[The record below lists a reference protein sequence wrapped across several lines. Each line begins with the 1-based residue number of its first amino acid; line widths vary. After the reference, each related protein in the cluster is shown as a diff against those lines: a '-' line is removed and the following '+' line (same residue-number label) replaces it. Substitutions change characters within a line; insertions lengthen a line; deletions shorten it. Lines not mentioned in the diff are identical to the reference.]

1 MSSISSRFSNLFTSG
16 QAVWLIVAGLAV
28 VSVFLSD
35 TFLTERNIPNLL
47 GQTVPLIII
56 TVGLFIAIIAGQI
69 DLSVAALV
77 KLTAVLVSGIG
88 DGDMG
93 KFIAAVALAYSIGLT
108 VGLVNSLL
116 VVVFKV
122 PSFIATLGMF
132 AVLEGLVLAYTVKG
146 VGSVPSPIVDFFYGR
161 IGPLPY
167 SVIALAVVGVFVF
180 AWFHYSRLAMRMY
193 AVGGDPEVARRS
205 GVNSG
210 PVITWSLVICS
221 LFAVTAGIAQVSR
234 AGVGAPTT
242 GEGLELA
249 AITAVIIGGASLM
262 GGRGKLIGAI
272 GGAVLLTLIDNSL
285 NMIGVSQYSQ
295 GLFRGGIIVI
305 AIALF
310 VTKRGVR
317 T

>member
-1 MSSISSRFSNLFTSG
+1 MLKERVSGLFTNG
-16 QAVWLIVAGLAV
+16 YAVWIIVALLATV
-28 VSVFLSD
+28 ASITSD
-35 TFLTERNIPNLL
+35 TFLTERNIPNVL
-47 GQTVPLIII
+47 GQTIPLIII
-56 TVGLFIAIIAGQI
+56 TCGLFIAIIAGQI

-93 KFIAAVALAYSIGLT
+93 KFVAAVALAYAIGIA

-116 VVVFKV
+116 VVVFNV

-132 AVLEGLVLAYTVKG
+132 SVLEGLVLAYTVKG
-146 VGSVPSPIVDFFYGR
+146 VGSVPTTVVNFFYDS
-161 IGPLPY
+161 IGPIPY
-167 SVIALAVVGVFVF
+167 AFVALIVMLALLF
-180 AWFHYSRLAMRMY
+180 AWFHFSRLAMRLY
-193 AVGGDPEVARRS
+193 AVGGDAEAARRS

-210 PVITWSLVICS
+210 PVITWAMVLCS
-221 LFAVTAGIAQVSR
+221 MFAVTAGIAQVSR

-249 AITAVIIGGASLM
+249 AITAVIIGGASLL
-262 GGRGKLIGAI
+262 GGRGRLIGAL
-272 GGAVLLTLIDNSL
+272 GGAVLLALIDNSL

-295 GLFRGGIIVI
+295 GLFRGAIIVV

-310 VTKRGVR
+310 VAKRGGRV
-317 T
+317 

>member
-1 MSSISSRFSNLFTSG
+1 MLKERVSGLFTG
-16 QAVWLIVAGLAV
+16 GYAVWIIVALLALV
-28 VSVFLSD
+28 ASVTSD
-35 TFLTERNIPNLL
+35 TFLTERNIPNVL
-47 GQTVPLIII
+47 GQTIPLIII
-56 TVGLFIAIIAGQI
+56 TCGLFIAIIAGQI

-93 KFIAAVALAYSIGLT
+93 KFLAAVALAYAIGIA

-116 VVVFKV
+116 VVVFNV

-132 AVLEGLVLAYTVKG
+132 SVLEGLVLAYTVKG
-146 VGSVPSPIVDFFYGR
+146 VGSVPTTVINFFYDTV
-161 IGPLPY
+161 GPIPY
-167 SVIALAVVGVFVF
+167 AFIALIVMLALLF
-180 AWFHYSRLAMRMY
+180 AWFHFSRLAMRLY

-210 PVITWSLVICS
+210 PIITWAMVLCS

-249 AITAVIIGGASLM
+249 AITAVIIGGASLL
-262 GGRGKLIGAI
+262 GGRGRLIGAI

-295 GLFRGGIIVI
+295 GLFRGAIIVI
-305 AIALF
+305 AIALC
-310 VTKRGVR
+310 VAKRGARV
-317 T
+317 

>member
-1 MSSISSRFSNLFTSG
+1 V
-16 QAVWLIVAGLAV
+16 Q
-28 VSVFLSD
+28 
-35 TFLTERNIPNLL
+35 
-47 GQTVPLIII
+47 
-56 TVGLFIAIIAGQI
+56 
-69 DLSVAALV
+69 
-77 KLTAVLVSGIG
+77 
-88 DGDMG
+88 
-93 KFIAAVALAYSIGLT
+93 
-108 VGLVNSLL
+108 
-116 VVVFKV
+116 
-122 PSFIATLGMF
+122 
-132 AVLEGLVLAYTVKG
+132 G
-146 VGSVPSPIVDFFYGR
+146 VGSVPTTIVDFFYER

-167 SVIALAVVGVFVF
+167 AFIALAVVIALVFL
-180 AWFHYSRLAMRMY
+180 WFHYSRLALRMY

-221 LFAVTAGIAQVSR
+221 LFAVTAGLAQVSR

-272 GGAVLLTLIDNSL
+272 GGAILLVLIDNSL

-310 VTKRGVR
+310 VSKRGAR
-317 T
+317 Q

>member
-1 MSSISSRFSNLFTSG
+1 MLKERVSGLFTNG
-16 QAVWLIVAGLAV
+16 YAVWIIVALLAAV
-28 VSVFLSD
+28 ASITSD
-35 TFLTERNIPNLL
+35 TFLTERNIPNVL
-47 GQTVPLIII
+47 GQTIPLIII
-56 TVGLFIAIIAGQI
+56 TCGLFIAIIAGQI

-93 KFIAAVALAYSIGLT
+93 KFVAAVALAYAIGIA

-116 VVVFKV
+116 VVVFNV

-132 AVLEGLVLAYTVKG
+132 SVLEGLVLAYTVKG
-146 VGSVPSPIVDFFYGR
+146 VGSVPTTVVNFFYDS
-161 IGPLPY
+161 IGPIPY
-167 SVIALAVVGVFVF
+167 AFVALIVMLALLF
-180 AWFHYSRLAMRMY
+180 AWFHFSRLAMRLY
-193 AVGGDPEVARRS
+193 AVGGDAEAARRS

-210 PVITWSLVICS
+210 PVITWAMVLCS
-221 LFAVTAGIAQVSR
+221 MFAVTAGIAQVSR

-249 AITAVIIGGASLM
+249 AITAVIIGGASLL
-262 GGRGKLIGAI
+262 GGRGRLIGAL
-272 GGAVLLTLIDNSL
+272 GGAVLLALIDNSL

-295 GLFRGGIIVI
+295 GLFRGAIIVV

-310 VTKRGVR
+310 VAKRGGRV
-317 T
+317 

>member
-1 MSSISSRFSNLFTSG
+1 MLKERVSGLFTG
-16 QAVWLIVAGLAV
+16 GYAVWIIVALLALV
-28 VSVFLSD
+28 ASVTSD
-35 TFLTERNIPNLL
+35 TFLTERNIPNVL
-47 GQTVPLIII
+47 GQTIPLIII
-56 TVGLFIAIIAGQI
+56 TCGLFIAIIAGQI

-93 KFIAAVALAYSIGLT
+93 KFLAAVALAYAIGIA
-108 VGLVNSLL
+108 VGLINSLL
-116 VVVFKV
+116 VVVFNV

-132 AVLEGLVLAYTVKG
+132 SVLEGLVLAYTVKG
-146 VGSVPSPIVDFFYGR
+146 VGSVPTTVINFFYDTA
-161 IGPLPY
+161 GPIPY
-167 SVIALAVVGVFVF
+167 AFIALIVMLALLF
-180 AWFHYSRLAMRMY
+180 AWFHFSRLAMRLY

-210 PVITWSLVICS
+210 PIITWAMVLCS

-249 AITAVIIGGASLM
+249 AITAVIIGGASLL
-262 GGRGKLIGAI
+262 GGRGRLIGAI

-295 GLFRGGIIVI
+295 GLFRGAIIVI

-310 VTKRGVR
+310 VAKRGARV
-317 T
+317 

>member
-1 MSSISSRFSNLFTSG
+1 MNSLSRRFSNLFASG
-16 QAVWLIVAGLAV
+16 QAVWLIVAGLAI
-28 VSVFLSD
+28 VSIFLSD
-35 TFLTERNIPNLL
+35 TFLTERNVPNLL
-47 GQTVPLIII
+47 GQTIPLTII

-88 DGDMG
+88 DGEMS
-93 KFIAAVALAYSIGLT
+93 KFLAAVALAYAIGLM
-108 VGLVNSLL
+108 VGLINSML
-116 VVVFKV
+116 VVIFKV

-132 AVLEGLVLAYTVKG
+132 SVLEGLVLAYTVKG
-146 VGSVPSPIVDFFYGR
+146 VGSVPTPVVDFFYGR

-167 SVIALAVVGVFVF
+167 AFIALAVVVALVFL
-180 AWFHYSRLAMRMY
+180 WFHYSRLAVRMY

-272 GGAVLLTLIDNSL
+272 GGAFLLALIDNSL

-310 VTKRGVR
+310 VTKRGAR

>member
-1 MSSISSRFSNLFTSG
+1 MNSLSRRFSNLFASG
-16 QAVWLIVAGLAV
+16 QAVWLIVAGLAI
-28 VSVFLSD
+28 VSIFLSD
-35 TFLTERNIPNLL
+35 TFLTERNVPNLL
-47 GQTVPLIII
+47 GQTIPLTII

-88 DGDMG
+88 DGEMS
-93 KFIAAVALAYSIGLT
+93 KFLAAVALAYAIGLM
-108 VGLVNSLL
+108 VGLINSML
-116 VVVFKV
+116 VVIFKV

-132 AVLEGLVLAYTVKG
+132 SVLEGLVLAYTVKG
-146 VGSVPSPIVDFFYGR
+146 VGSVPTPIVDFFYGR

-167 SVIALAVVGVFVF
+167 AFIALAVVVALVFL
-180 AWFHYSRLAMRMY
+180 WFHYSRLAVRMY

-272 GGAVLLTLIDNSL
+272 GGAFLLALIDNSL

-310 VTKRGVR
+310 VTKRGAR

>member
-1 MSSISSRFSNLFTSG
+1 MSTVSGRFSNLFTSG
-16 QAVWLIVAGLAV
+16 QAVWLFVAGLAI
-28 VSVFLSD
+28 VSIFLSD

-47 GQTVPLIII
+47 GQTVPLIIVTI
-56 TVGLFIAIIAGQI
+56 GLFIAIIAGQI

-93 KFIAAVALAYSIGLT
+93 KFLAAVALVYAIGLM
-108 VGLVNSLL
+108 VGLINSLL

-146 VGSVPSPIVDFFYGR
+146 VGSVPTPIVDFFYGR

-167 SVIALAVVGVFVF
+167 SFIALAVVVVLIF
-180 AWFHYSRLAMRMY
+180 AWFHFSRLAMRMY

-221 LFAVTAGIAQVSR
+221 LFAVTAGLAQVSR

-310 VTKRGVR
+310 VTRKGAR

>member
-28 VSVFLSD
+28 VSIFLSD

-93 KFIAAVALAYSIGLT
+93 KFLAAVALAYAIGLT
-108 VGLVNSLL
+108 VGLINSLL

-146 VGSVPSPIVDFFYGR
+146 VGSVPTPIVDFFYGR

-167 SVIALAVVGVFVF
+167 SVIALAVVGAIVF
-180 AWFHYSRLAMRMY
+180 AWFHFSRLAMRMY

-310 VTKRGVR
+310 VSKRGAR

>member
-1 MSSISSRFSNLFTSG
+1 MLKERVSGLFTG
-16 QAVWLIVAGLAV
+16 GYAVWIIVALLALV
-28 VSVFLSD
+28 ASVTSD
-35 TFLTERNIPNLL
+35 TFLTERNIPNVL
-47 GQTVPLIII
+47 GQTIPLIII
-56 TVGLFIAIIAGQI
+56 TCGLFIAIIAGQI

-93 KFIAAVALAYSIGLT
+93 KFLAAVALAYAIGIA

-116 VVVFKV
+116 VVVFNV

-132 AVLEGLVLAYTVKG
+132 SVLEGLVLAYTVKG
-146 VGSVPSPIVDFFYGR
+146 VGSVPTTVINFFYDTV
-161 IGPLPY
+161 GPIPY
-167 SVIALAVVGVFVF
+167 AFIALIVMLALLF
-180 AWFHYSRLAMRMY
+180 AWFHFSRLAMRLY

-210 PVITWSLVICS
+210 PIITWAMVLCS

-249 AITAVIIGGASLM
+249 AITAVIIGGASLL
-262 GGRGKLIGAI
+262 GGRGRLIGAI

-295 GLFRGGIIVI
+295 GLFRGAIIVI

-310 VTKRGVR
+310 VAKRGARV
-317 T
+317 

>member
-1 MSSISSRFSNLFTSG
+1 
-16 QAVWLIVAGLAV
+16 VWLIVAGLAI
-28 VSVFLSD
+28 VSIFLSD

-47 GQTVPLIII
+47 GQTIPLTII

-88 DGDMG
+88 DGEMS
-93 KFIAAVALAYSIGLT
+93 KFLAAVALAYAIGLM
-108 VGLVNSLL
+108 VGLINSML
-116 VVVFKV
+116 VVIFKV

-132 AVLEGLVLAYTVKG
+132 SVLEGLVLAYTVKG
-146 VGSVPSPIVDFFYGR
+146 VGSVPTPVVDFFYGR

-167 SVIALAVVGVFVF
+167 AFIALAVVVALVFL
-180 AWFHYSRLAMRMY
+180 WFHYSRLAVRMY

-272 GGAVLLTLIDNSL
+272 GGAFLLALIDNSL

-310 VTKRGVR
+310 VTKRGAR

>member
-1 MSSISSRFSNLFTSG
+1 MTAVTSRISHLFTSG
-16 QAVWLIVAGLAV
+16 VAVWLIIAALAV
-28 VSVFLSD
+28 VASVTSD
-35 TFLTERNIPNLL
+35 SFLTERNVPNLL
-47 GQTVPLIII
+47 GQTIPLIII
-56 TVGLFIAIIAGQI
+56 TCGLFIAIIAGQI

-93 KFIAAVALAYSIGLT
+93 KFLIAVLLAYGIGIA
-108 VGLVNSLL
+108 VGLVNAML
-116 VVVFKV
+116 VVIFKV
-122 PSFIATLGMF
+122 PAFIATLAMF
-132 AVLEGLVLAYTVKG
+132 SVLEGLVLAYTVKG
-146 VGSVPSPIVDFFYGR
+146 VGSVPTTVINFFYDR

-167 SVIALAVVGVFVF
+167 AFVALVVMLALLFL
-180 AWFHYSRLAMRMY
+180 WFRVARLPMRMY
-193 AVGGDPEVARRS
+193 AAGGDREVARRS

-210 PVITWSLVICS
+210 PVITWSLVLCS

-249 AITAVIIGGASLM
+249 AITAVIIGGASLL

-272 GGAVLLTLIDNSL
+272 GGAVLLALIDNSL

-295 GLFRGGIIVI
+295 GLFRGAIIVM
-305 AIALF
+305 AIAVF
-310 VTKRGVR
+310 ITKKGARV
-317 T
+317 

>member
-1 MSSISSRFSNLFTSG
+1 MTAISSRLSNLFTSG
-16 QAVWLIVAGLAV
+16 AAVWIIVGALLIASTFA
-28 VSVFLSD
+28 SD

-47 GQTVPLIII
+47 GQTIPLIIMSI
-56 TVGLFIAIIAGQI
+56 GLFIAIIAGQI
-69 DLSVAALV
+69 DLSVAALA
-77 KLTAVLVSGIG
+77 KLTAVLVSGVG
-88 DGDMG
+88 DGDFG
-93 KFIAAVALAYSIGLT
+93 KFLAASALVYSIGLL
-108 VGLVNSLL
+108 VGLVNSFL
-116 VVVFKV
+116 VVILKV
-122 PSFIATLGMF
+122 PAFIATLGMF
-132 AVLEGLVLAYTVKG
+132 SVLEGLVLAYTVKG
-146 VGSVPSPIVDFFYGR
+146 VGSIPTPVIDFFYNR
-161 IGPLPY
+161 IGPIPY
-167 SVIALAVVGVFVF
+167 AFLALLVMLVLVFV
-180 AWFHYSRLAMRMY
+180 WFRVSRLAMRMY

-221 LFAVTAGIAQVSR
+221 LFAVTAGLAQVSR

-249 AITAVIIGGASLM
+249 AITAVIIGGASLL

-295 GLFRGGIIVI
+295 GLFRGAIIVL

-310 VTKRGVR
+310 VAKRGSR
-317 T
+317 A

>member
-1 MSSISSRFSNLFTSG
+1 MNALKDRASSLFTSG
-16 QAVWLIVAGLAV
+16 QAVWIIVVALGAFAWLT
-28 VSVFLSD
+28 SD
-35 TFLTERNIPNLL
+35 SFLTDRNVPNLL
-47 GQTVPLIII
+47 GQTIPLIII
-56 TVGLFIAIIAGQI
+56 TCGLFIAIIAGQI

-93 KFIAAVALAYSIGLT
+93 KFAFAAALAYGIGLA

-116 VVVFKV
+116 VVVFNV
-122 PSFIATLGMF
+122 PAFIATLGMF
-132 AVLEGLVLAYTVKG
+132 SVLEGLVLAYTVKG
-146 VGSVPSPIVDFFYGR
+146 VGSVPTDVVNFFYER
-161 IGPLPY
+161 IGPVPY
-167 SVIALAVVGVFVF
+167 AFIALMVFLGILF
-180 AWFHYSRLAMRMY
+180 LWFRYSRLAMRLY
-193 AVGGDPEVARRS
+193 AVGGDREVARRS

-210 PVITWSLVICS
+210 PVITLSLVLCS
-221 LFAVTAGIAQVSR
+221 LFAVTAGLVQVSR

-249 AITAVIIGGASLM
+249 AITAVIIGGASLL

-272 GGAVLLTLIDNSL
+272 GGAVLLALIDNAL

-295 GLFRGGIIVI
+295 GLFRGAIIVL

-310 VTKRGVR
+310 VSKRGAR

>member
-1 MSSISSRFSNLFTSG
+1 MTVLKERVSGLFTNG
-16 QAVWLIVAGLAV
+16 YAVWIFVAALAIIAT
-28 VSVFLSD
+28 FTSD
-35 TFLTERNIPNLL
+35 TFLTERNIPNVL
-47 GQTVPLIII
+47 GQTIPLIII
-56 TVGLFIAIIAGQI
+56 TCGLFIAIIAGQI

-88 DGDMG
+88 DGDLR
-93 KFIAAVALAYSIGLT
+93 KFLSAVALAYAIGLA

-116 VVVFKV
+116 VVVFNV

-132 AVLEGLVLAYTVKG
+132 SVLEGLVLAYTVKG
-146 VGSVPSPIVDFFYGR
+146 VGSVPTPIVNFFYDS
-161 IGPLPY
+161 IGPIPY
-167 SVIALAVVGVFVF
+167 AFVALIVMLALMF
-180 AWFHYSRLAMRMY
+180 AWIKYSRLAMRLY
-193 AVGGDPEVARRS
+193 AVGGDQEVARRS

-210 PVITWSLVICS
+210 PVITWAMVLCS
-221 LFAVTAGIAQVSR
+221 LFAVTAGVAQVAR

-249 AITAVIIGGASLM
+249 AITAIIIGGASLL
-262 GGRGKLIGAI
+262 GGRGRLIGAI

-295 GLFRGGIIVI
+295 GLFRGAIIVL

-310 VTKRGVR
+310 VTKRGAR
-317 T
+317 A

>member
-1 MSSISSRFSNLFTSG
+1 MSSLSGRFSNLFTSG

-28 VSVFLSD
+28 VSIFLSD

-47 GQTVPLIII
+47 GQTVPLIIV
-56 TVGLFIAIIAGQI
+56 TVGLFIAFIAVQI

-88 DGDMG
+88 DGEMG
-93 KFIAAVALAYSIGLT
+93 KFLAAVALVYAIGLT
-108 VGLVNSLL
+108 VGLINSLL

-146 VGSVPSPIVDFFYGR
+146 VGSVPTPIVDSFYER

-167 SVIALAVVGVFVF
+167 AFIALAVVIALVF
-180 AWFHYSRLAMRMY
+180 AWFHFSRLAMRMY

-221 LFAVTAGIAQVSR
+221 LFAVTAGLAQVSR

-272 GGAVLLTLIDNSL
+272 GGAILLTLIDNSL

-310 VTKRGVR
+310 VTKKGAR